1 MKKLFFAVMGLL
13 LCCGGYAQ
21 EKAVNKNGFTINGTV
36 KDYNGKVY
44 LTDEVKGQYVRVDST
59 EAVNGVYSFSGGNV
73 DWPRMMHI
81 ELEGVSGM
89 GSFIL
94 ENGEINIR
102 SNDTE
107 FFYHSTRAHNTL
119 NNEVFNKYR
128 IDEEYYTVTTHR
140 AEVMIEMLRYP
151 EKMEDAEYQNQQF
164 QRRSREG
171 TQISRQLRMTIVETY
186 PDEVISLIMLRT
198 LAPKLSADS
207 LEMYLGTID
216 DKFDEHPYTKELQTV
231 LNAKYADIVGA
242 TAPNFTATDS
252 KGKTVE
258 LKELRGDYVLLDFW
272 ATWCAPCRREI
283 PILKQLN
290 STYGKKGLKIV
301 GISLDEDEA
310 KWRSTIEAQKMNW
323 IHICDSFAWNGEIAV
338 NYNVQA
344 VPKTVLVDPEGKIVA
359 IDVRGEKLVELI
371 KSLLD

>member
-1 MKKLFFAVMGLL
+1 MKKLFLAVMGLL

-44 LTDEVKGQYVRVDST
+44 LTDEVKGQYIRVDST

-102 SNDTE
+102 SNDTA

-151 EKMEDAEYQNQQF
+151 K
-164 QRRSREG
+164 
-171 TQISRQLRMTIVETY
+171 
-186 PDEVISLIMLRT
+186 
-198 LAPKLSADS
+198 
-207 LEMYLGTID
+207 
-216 DKFDEHPYTKELQTV
+216 
-231 LNAKYADIVGA
+231 
-242 TAPNFTATDS
+242 
-252 KGKTVE
+252 
-258 LKELRGDYVLLDFW
+258 
-272 ATWCAPCRREI
+272 
-283 PILKQLN
+283 
-290 STYGKKGLKIV
+290 
-301 GISLDEDEA
+301 
-310 KWRSTIEAQKMNW
+310 KWRMLSTKA
-323 IHICDSFAWNGEIAV
+323 SSS
-338 NYNVQA
+338 NV
-344 VPKTVLVDPEGKIVA
+344 VPGREPKFRVSYV
-359 IDVRGEKLVELI
+359 
-371 KSLLD
+371 